1 MRKFLLLF
9 LSVGIIRVSAQ
20 NTIGM
25 PEVISFPKDL
35 YRAGTQNW
43 KIAQDKNGIM
53 YFANNEGLLTF
64 DGNFWKKYTV
74 PNGTIVR
81 SLAIVQ
87 NRIYIGA
94 QSEIGYFSS
103 GTNGVLKYTSLT
115 EKIPDNDRGFADV
128 WDVIPYGD
136 KVFFR
141 SNKKVIQFDNG
152 AIKIFSGIDWS
163 FLGLSNGEL
172 IANEYQKGI
181 LKYSSG
187 KWMPFLE
194 KNDLPGDARITSITS
209 IAPDS
214 SIVTTLTS
222 GLYLLTGNTLVP
234 FAHHSLSELSG
245 KNIYKS
251 VFLGDDHIAIITNF
265 GGCYIISKK
274 GKIVKWISKQD
285 GLLNNNVLSA
295 FLDRDKNLWL
305 GLDNGINL
313 IVFDNAIS
321 HIYPDNEEQSTG
333 YAAMI
338 YNNSLYLGTSN
349 GLYSIA
355 ISGQK
360 DFSQIRNK
368 FHLVPGTS
376 GQVWNLSEVDGK
388 LLMGHNVGFF
398 QIEDDRAKMIDPT
411 SGFWTFL
418 PVGDYLPSKLIIA
431 GNYNGINLYYY
442 RHGQFTNP
450 SIHTHFESARFVA
463 LNEHIAWVAH
473 PYKGVYK
480 VNLTNES
487 APTNIIYPDKNHYL
501 TRNNNYIFKV
511 KGRVVLCTGKGI
523 FEYNSRKD
531 DFVPSEFFNQ
541 IMKGIPVQ
549 YFKEDEEGNVW
560 FVSDKR
566 PGLIDFSAKKPT
578 IIFIPE
584 LNDKI
589 MSNEYKF
596 IYPYNQENVFIAG
609 EKGFYH
615 LNLKKYKERKRDL
628 SVLLS
633 SVNAVSNHD
642 STIFGNFLTDF
653 SKAKRY
659 ANPEIPKLNHHWNSI
674 RFSFSSPEFAKQS
687 QIEYSYMLENFDDS
701 WSVWSPK
708 NEKEYTNLSEG
719 TYTFRVKAGVQ
730 GVEESPVYSYR
741 FSIMPPWYRSLPAYI
756 FYFLSFVGIMVFFYY
771 LQKRRFRLQSLKYE
785 EEQKR
790 LIYLN
795 QLERD
800 RDEKEIIRLKNEKLE
815 ADIQL
820 KNTELASA
828 TFSLVQNGERLLKV
842 KEELLK
848 LKVAGTSEKNS
859 QEYKKIIR
867 MLGESTIKESWEE
880 FALHFDQVHNNFL
893 VKIKNSYPKLTPN
906 ELKLC
911 AYLRLNL
918 SSKEIGQI
926 MNITTKSVEL
936 ARYRLRKKLKIQQDV
951 ELFSF
956 LLKINE

>member
-1 MRKFLLLF
+1 MRKFLLLC
-9 LSVGIIRVSAQ
+9 SSIIVLKVTAQ

-25 PEVISFPKDL
+25 PEVISFPKDS
-35 YRAGTQNW
+35 YKAGTQNW

-64 DGNFWKKYTV
+64 DGNFWKKYIV
-74 PNGTIVR
+74 PNETIVR

-103 GTNGVLKYTSLT
+103 GNNGVLHYTSLT
-115 EKIPDNDRGFADV
+115 EKIPLNDRGFADV
-128 WDVIPYGD
+128 WDVIPYGG

-141 SNKKVIQFDNG
+141 SNKKIIQYDDG
-152 AIKIFSGIDWS
+152 KIKVYTGIDWS
-163 FLGLSNGEL
+163 FLGLSNGVL
-172 IANEYQKGI
+172 IANEYQRGI
-181 LKYSSG
+181 LKYSSD

-194 KNDLPGDARITSITS
+194 ANSLPDDARITSVTS
-209 IAPDS
+209 ISHDS
-214 SIVTTLTS
+214 SLITTLTS
-222 GLYLLTGNTLVP
+222 GLYLLTGNKIVP
-234 FAHHSLSELSG
+234 FAQNSISELSG

-251 VFLGDDHIAIITNF
+251 IYLENDRIAVLTNF
-265 GGCYIISKK
+265 GGCFIISKD
-274 GKIVKWISKQD
+274 GKIVQWISKQN
-285 GLLNNNVLSA
+285 GLLNNNILSA

-321 HIYPDNEEQSTG
+321 HIFPDNEEQSTG
-333 YAAMI
+333 YAAI
-338 YNNSLYLGTSN
+338 VHKNNLYLGTSN
-349 GLYSIA
+349 GLYSLPIN
-355 ISGQK
+355 SK
-360 DFSQIRNK
+360 RDFSQIRDN
-368 FHLVPGTS
+368 FQIVPGTS

-388 LLMGHNVGFF
+388 LLMGHNIGFF
-398 QIEDDRAKMIDPT
+398 QIEGDEAKMIDPT
-411 SGFWTFL
+411 SGFWTFI
-418 PVGDYLPSKLIIA
+418 PVEDFLPSQLIIA
-431 GNYNGINLYYY
+431 GNYNGINLYYFQNG
-442 RHGQFTNP
+442 HFTNP
-450 SIHTHFESARFVA
+450 SVHTHFESARFVA
-463 LNEHIAWVAH
+463 LDGRIAWVAH
-473 PYKGVYK
+473 PYKGLYK

-487 APTNIIYPDKNHYL
+487 KPTNTIYPDKHQYL
-501 TRNNNYIFKV
+501 TPNNNYIFKV

-523 FEYNSRKD
+523 YEYDLKAD
-531 DFVPSEFFNQ
+531 DFIPSEFFNR

-549 YFKEDEEGNVW
+549 YFKEDELGNVW
-560 FVSDKR
+560 FVSNKR
-566 PGLIDFSAKKPT
+566 PGLIDFSSKDPM

-584 LNDKI
+584 LNDKL
-589 MSNEYKF
+589 MSNEYEF
-596 IYPYNQENVFIAG
+596 IYPYNQGNILFAG

-615 LNLKKYKERKRDL
+615 LNLQKYKERKQDL
-628 SVLLS
+628 GVLLS
-633 SVNAVSNHD
+633 SVNVVSNHD
-642 STIFGNFLTDF
+642 STIFGNFQSDIMQGNNF
-653 SKAKRY
+653 
-659 ANPEIPKLNHHWNSI
+659 ANSDIPKLKHDWNSL
-674 RFSFSSPEFAKQS
+674 RFSFSSPEYAKQT
-687 QIEYSYMLENFDDS
+687 QIEYSYILDNFDLM
-701 WSVWSPK
+701 WSMWSSK

-719 TYTFRVKAGVQ
+719 EYTFKVKARVRG
-730 GVEESPVYSYR
+730 GGESTIYSYR
-741 FSIMPPWYRSLPAYI
+741 FVVEPPWYRSMPAYV
-756 FYFLSFVGIMVFFYY
+756 FYFLTIAGILYIIYY
-771 LQKRRFRLQSLKYE
+771 RQKRRFRLQSLKHE
-785 EEQKR
+785 EEQNR

-800 RDEKEIIRLKNEKLE
+800 RDEKEIIRLQNEKLE

-848 LKVAGTSEKNS
+848 LKETGFSEKNS

-867 MLGESTIKESWEE
+867 MLGETTLKESWEE

-893 VKIKNSYPKLTPN
+893 VKIKNSFPNLTPN

-936 ARYRLRKKLKIQQDV
+936 ARYRLRKKLKIPKDV

-956 LLKINE
+956 MMKINE